1 MTYGFGRILAGFATG
16 LLLVIALPPVI
27 QGFPPEKL
35 PVTVVFINVV
45 FSALS
50 VSVRYWVAWS
60 QPGTPSV
67 SSSAGSARST

>member
-1 MTYGFGRILAGFATG
+1 VTYGFGRILAGFATG
-16 LLLVIALPPVI
+16 LLLVI
-27 QGFPPEKL
+27 GFPPEKL